1 MKTNE
6 KRRVVKV
13 LMLAFL
19 LTGLFTACNNDD
31 DDPKPVTISSP
42 TLSAPS
48 EIAATSF
55 KVSWTQVTGA
65 EKYLL
70 DVSTNAN
77 FSTTVTGYNK
87 KEVTGT
93 NTSVTGLTAKTKYY
107 VRMYAKKGA
116 TLSSA
121 SSSKEVTTIE

>member
-1 MKTNE
+1 MKTNQ

-13 LMLAFL
+13 LMVAFL

-31 DDPKPVTISSP
+31 DPTPVTISAP
-42 TLSAPS
+42 TLSAPT
-48 EIAATSF
+48 EVAATSF
-55 KVSWTQVTGA
+55 KVSWVQVTGA

-77 FSTTVTGYNK
+77 FSTTVTSYSK

-107 VRMYAKKGA
+107 VRMYAKKG
-116 TLSSA
+116 TTVSVA
-121 SSSKEVTTIE
+121 STSKEVTTIE